1 MTNKMKYQWRITK
14 YNPVFRNRDGSY
26 MADEWTSASDIGNA
40 FSGKEFTL
48 NEYLEVENAYVA
60 SVMEYLR
67 ESQLTSLRVVQ
78 LQIHHELFLDKTS
91 PLYEDTF
98 NLPIVEDSVIHE
110 KDIPTICKMI
120 LRDYIHC
127 HFVSMG
133 QFFVHFGWDYYMYIG
148 SNQPCNNAIQFAQN
162 NKLFVEEYPSPYYLV
177 EEKVIRYVEWAAK
190 GEEVIVGEE
199 RLQNVPLSELQKAL
213 HLSEE
218 HPVIGSFTIK
228 PDNIDFFQQLMN
240 HKMDFER
247 YAYYLYGGD

>member
-1 MTNKMKYQWRITK
+1 MKYQWRITK
-14 YNPVFRNRDGSY
+14 YNPAFRDQDGAY
-26 MADEWTSASDIGNA
+26 MKDEWISSSDIGQTFN
-40 FSGKEFTL
+40 GKELTL
-48 NEYLEVENAYVA
+48 NEYLEVEKAYVHA
-60 SVMEYLR
+60 VMEFLK
-67 ESQLTSLRVVQ
+67 ESKLTSLRVIQ
-78 LQIHHELFLDKTS
+78 LQIHHEFIPDKS
-91 PLYEDTF
+91 SLLYEEAF
-98 NLPIVEDSVIHE
+98 HLPIVEDAVIHE
-110 KDIPTICKMI
+110 KDIPTVCKMV

-148 SNQPCNNAIQFAQN
+148 SNQPCNNAIKFAQN
-162 NKLFVEEYPSPYYLV
+162 NKLFVEDYPSPYYLV

-228 PDNIDFFQQLMN
+228 HDNKDFFQQFIN
-240 HKMDFER
+240 HKMDLAKYE
-247 YAYYLYGGD
+247 YYLYGGD